1 MTSQL
6 IGTFSETPRR
16 RERPRARSRRKYIH
30 IRAFIEQATGPG
42 DLLGQVN
49 GPRNRGSCL
58 GASHRPWELPRH
70 KSAGPE
76 TAGAASPQVS
86 GLGTASA
93 QVTGPG
99 DRGSCLATSLRPGNC
114 LGTSQRPGKCL
125 GIVHRPWEL
134 PPHKSPAGN
143 CLGTVHRS
151 WELPRTKSLGP
162 GSPSAEVPGISVAS
176 GVFTLDAAKHGPARS
191 AVDPVRVAQGRP
203 FPVRSR
209 CSSWAGQSSQADRRD
224 DYGVRNPSHNI
235 PVVMTMFSGAA
246 RILTSN
252 RLVSRCHRL
261 SLVETSKP
269 SRPRG

>member
-49 GPRNRGSCL
+49 GPRNRGGCL

-70 KSAGPE
+70 KSPGPE

-134 PPHKSPAGN
+134 PPHKSPA
-143 CLGTVHRS
+143 
-151 WELPRTKSLGP
+151 WELPRHSSPVLGTASNQVTGP
-162 GSPSAEVPGISVAS
+162 GFAQRRGPGDFCCVRGLHARRGQARARQVS
-176 GVFTLDAAKHGPARS
+176 GRPRSRRPGQALSS
-191 AVDPVRVAQGRP
+191 AVSMQLMGRTEQPGRSKGRLRSSKPVPQHTCGHDDVL
-203 FPVRSR
+203 
-209 CSSWAGQSSQADRRD
+209 WRRED
-224 DYGVRNPSHNI
+224 TDLKPLGI
-235 PVVMTMFSGAA
+235 PVPSP
-246 RILTSN
+246 
-252 RLVSRCHRL
+252 L
-261 SLVETSKP
+261 SCGDVKAI
-269 SRPRG
+269 